1 MLEEQ
6 PSIDV
11 EKRVE
16 GYTRATDLAW
26 VTRALV
32 VQRDEILARWL
43 DAALAQPFH
52 RGRRDHA
59 VADHIPPLFDALIG
73 FMQRATPRAVQPGAP
88 LDDAA
93 ILAAAQGHALT
104 RADQGLQ
111 PSEVLAE
118 FRLLRQELGRALRHA
133 VPEDAPSS
141 DVVGAELLLN
151 DALDGATALA
161 LAALTA
167 QLEQV
172 REEFL
177 ATTVHE
183 IRQPLTRI
191 VGFLQLAERVL
202 DRQDPDLPRARANLR
217 RGRDAAD
224 QMGALLATLVDASRT
239 ALGGL
244 VLQPATTDLVALL
257 RETIARLEPD
267 AAERVA
273 LQVPR
278 GLQAT
283 GRWDGMRLAQVFG
296 NLLSNA
302 RKYSAPGTPID
313 IRLRGDAA
321 TVAVSVADQGIG
333 IPAEDLPHLFDR
345 YARASNATEQGIE
358 GLGLGLYLCRG
369 IVEAHGGRIWAESA
383 GRGRGATMHVELPR
397 QTPPAAPR

>member
-1 MLEEQ
+1 MPEEQ

-16 GYTRATDLAW
+16 RYTRATDLAW
-26 VTRALV
+26 VTDALV
-32 VQRDEILARWL
+32 ARRDEILARWL

-167 QLEQV
+167 RLEQV

-273 LQVPR
+273 IEAPR
-278 GLQAT
+278 DFSAT

-296 NLLSNA
+296 NLLGNA
-302 RKYSAPGTPID
+302 RKYSAPGTPIE
-313 IRLRGDAA
+313 IRLRGDAER
-321 TVAVSVADQGIG
+321 VVVSMTDRGIG

-345 YARASNATEQGIE
+345 YARASNATERGIE

-369 IVEAHGGRIWAESA
+369 IVEAHGGHIWAESP
-383 GRGRGATMHVELPR
+383 GRGQGATMHVELPR
-397 QTPPAAPR
+397 QTPAPQRW